1 MSEAVRAEGLVK
13 EYGDGDARLTVLRG
27 IDLGIA
33 RGETVALCGPSGSGK
48 STLLNLIGCLDRP
61 SSGRIWV
68 DGRDVSRLSRVE
80 QASMRLRTLGFIFQS
95 FNLLSDAT
103 ALENVMMPLVY
114 AGTGRE
120 ERKRRALEV
129 LERVGLGD
137 RTGHLPNQL
146 SGGQKQRVAIARA
159 CVTRPRILLADE
171 PTGALDTKTGGD
183 VLELLTEL
191 HGEEG
196 MTIVMVTH
204 DDEVAAWAQRR
215 IDLRDGVIVAGGA
228 AA

>member
-1 MSEAVRAEGLVK
+1 MSDAVRARGLVK
-13 EYGDGDARLTVLRG
+13 EYGDGDARLTVLQA
-27 IDLGIA
+27 IDLDVA
-33 RGETVALCGPSGSGK
+33 SGETIALCGPSGSGK

-61 SSGRIWV
+61 TRGRIEV
-68 DGRDVSRLSRVE
+68 AGQDVSRLSRVE
-80 QASMRLRTLGFIFQS
+80 QAGVRLRTLGFIFQS

-103 ALENVMMPLVY
+103 AHENVMMPLVY
-114 AGTGRE
+114 AGVGRE
-120 ERKRRALEV
+120 ERKRRAAEV
-129 LERVGLGD
+129 LERVGLAD
-137 RTGHLPNQL
+137 RMDHLPNQL

-171 PTGALDTKTGGD
+171 PTGALDTKTGQD
-183 VLELLTEL
+183 VLDQLGEL
-191 HGEEG
+191 HAEEG

-204 DDEVAAWAQRR
+204 DDEVAAWAGRR

>member
-1 MSEAVRAEGLVK
+1 VSEAVRAEGLVK

>member
-1 MSEAVRAEGLVK
+1 VSDAVRARGLVK
-13 EYGDGDARLTVLRG
+13 EYGDGDARLTVLQA
-27 IDLGIA
+27 IDLDVA
-33 RGETVALCGPSGSGK
+33 SGETIALCGPSGSGK

-61 SSGRIWV
+61 TRGRIEV
-68 DGRDVSRLSRVE
+68 AGQDVSRLSRVE
-80 QASMRLRTLGFIFQS
+80 QAGVRLRTLGFIFQS

-103 ALENVMMPLVY
+103 AHENVMMPLVY
-114 AGTGRE
+114 AGVGRE
-120 ERKRRALEV
+120 ERKRRAAEV
-129 LERVGLGD
+129 LERVGLAD
-137 RTGHLPNQL
+137 RMDHLPNQL

-171 PTGALDTKTGGD
+171 PTGALDTKTGQD
-183 VLELLTEL
+183 VLDQLGEL
-191 HGEEG
+191 HAEEG

-204 DDEVAAWAQRR
+204 DDEVAAWAGRR